1 MRRLITRLHANRD
14 RAVAWCCAI
23 GAAFSLLV
31 LPQLIDTTPQPI
43 ATSQH
48 TTP

>member
-14 RAVAWCCAI
+14 RAVAWSCAI
-23 GAAFSLLV
+23 GAAFALLV
-31 LPQLIDTTPQPI
+31 LPQLTEPAPQPI
-43 ATSQH
+43 VTSQH

>member
-1 MRRLITRLHANRD
+1 MRRLITRMHANRD

-23 GAAFSLLV
+23 GAAFALLV
-31 LPQLIDTTPQPI
+31 LPQLTEPASQPI
-43 ATSQH
+43 VTSQH